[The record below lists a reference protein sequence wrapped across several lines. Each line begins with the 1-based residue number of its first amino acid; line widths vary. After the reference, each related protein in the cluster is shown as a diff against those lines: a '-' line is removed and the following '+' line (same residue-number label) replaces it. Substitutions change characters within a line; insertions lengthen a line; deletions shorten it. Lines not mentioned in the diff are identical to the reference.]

1 MNNILICSDLDRTIL
16 PNGSQPESPMAL
28 EILRRLAGM
37 DRISLVYVSG
47 RDESLLKEAI
57 NTFNLPLPDYAIGDV
72 GTTIYNPGASWLP
85 WDEWS
90 SEIAADW
97 RGKSRADLE
106 KMFADMTILEVQEA
120 AKQNTFKL
128 SYYTESTIDA
138 NKLRQ
143 EMENRLTAAAIE
155 ACVIWSVDEE
165 KDVGLVDILPRRAT
179 KLHAIRF
186 LMKKKG
192 YSEEKTVFA
201 GDSGNDMPALTSGL
215 QAVLVKNAMAEVRD
229 EAINTMQDK
238 GMAERLY
245 VAKGDFLG
253 MNGNY
258 AAGVLEGVAHFLPEI
273 QKWMEDDD

>member
-1 MNNILICSDLDRTIL
+1 MQRAGVDIIL
-16 PNGSQPESPMAL
+16 
-28 EILRRLAGM
+28 
-37 DRISLVYVSG
+37 SG
-47 RDESLLKEAI
+47 H
-57 NTFNLPLPDYAIGDV
+57 V
-72 GTTIYNPGASWLP
+72 Q
-85 WDEWS
+85 WS

-106 KMFADMTILEVQEA
+106 KMFADMTILELQEA

-128 SYYTESTIDA
+128 SYYTDSAIDA

-179 KLHAIRF
+179 KVHAIRF

-192 YSEEKTVFA
+192 FIEERTVFA

-215 QAVLVKNAMAEVRD
+215 QAVLVKNAMAEVRN

-238 GMAERLY
+238 GMAEQLY

-273 QKWMEDDD
+273 RKWMEIDD